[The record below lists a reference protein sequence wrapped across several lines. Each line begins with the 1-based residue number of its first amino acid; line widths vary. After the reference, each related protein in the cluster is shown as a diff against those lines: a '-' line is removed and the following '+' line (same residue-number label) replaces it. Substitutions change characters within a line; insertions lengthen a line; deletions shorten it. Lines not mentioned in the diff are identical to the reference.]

1 MIFIDILIIIL
12 AIFSFLYGVKKSFKK
27 RGILFLQVITCALGC
42 YLLGDVYHL
51 CYYISTNRL
60 ANGFYLGSLGWIGGM
75 AFLLS
80 SYYGAMD
87 SLVDD
92 GRKEYIKYKII
103 SLAAPVLIVLMYGA
117 TFLSIITLGKKIN
130 GLIMMITILPV
141 SYFALKHIVLPDVD
155 LGIVRVLRNY
165 NCLILVLCVLESIY
179 FVLYSFGLFYFFN
192 LVNLS
197 MHVVMAFAIVLACKG
212 VKKWFI

>member
-1 MIFIDILIIIL
+1 
-12 AIFSFLYGVKKSFKK
+12 
-27 RGILFLQVITCALGC
+27 
-42 YLLGDVYHL
+42 
-51 CYYISTNRL
+51 
-60 ANGFYLGSLGWIGGM
+60 
-75 AFLLS
+75 
-80 SYYGAMD
+80 
-87 SLVDD
+87 
-92 GRKEYIKYKII
+92 
-103 SLAAPVLIVLMYGA
+103 MYGA
-117 TFLSIITLGKKIN
+117 TFLSNITLGKKIN